1 MQERLV
7 PSSAQ
12 PKGVQLAML
21 KIMSTS
27 PSRFTARKCALRL
40 RCLFLLSSLFALA
53 CGTTQRAETVSPAAS
68 TTKAPASSAALGP
81 ALYSAEEALRDALS
95 GPLEHVGTGRWP
107 GVDRM
112 YACAF
117 RNARVL
123 VVNVYCTLTETPAF
137 AVQVYSPTRGR
148 ARIYAE
154 SRGPVSEHSRK
165 DYFTFTAESEPPP
178 GPEARVAPLRLG
190 MSFLDLHVYET
201 ERHRAFLPACY
212 GGIEFSRER
221 SGCLD
226 ALAPR
231 KAEWTAQNRSFFANA
246 NDDWYRLVRA
256 LRSQA
261 QQHGKEPDE

>member
-1 MQERLV
+1 MIEL
-7 PSSAQ
+7 
-12 PKGVQLAML
+12 
-21 KIMSTS
+21 MSTL
-27 PSRFTARKCALRL
+27 PRRFTARTGALSL
-40 RCLFLLSSLFALA
+40 RSLLLLSSLFVLA
-53 CGTTQRAETVSPAAS
+53 CGTTQQTETVHPAAS
-68 TTKAPASSAALGP
+68 ATKAPVSTVGP
-81 ALYSAEEALRDALS
+81 ATALYSAKEALEDVLS

-154 SRGPVSEHSRK
+154 SRGPVSEQMRS

-178 GPEARVAPLRLG
+178 GPEARIPPLNLA

-231 KAEWTAQNRSFFANA
+231 ENEWAAQNRAFFAHA
-246 NDDWYRLVRA
+246 NDDWYSVVRA
-256 LRSQA
+256 LRIQA
-261 QQHGKEPDE
+261 QQHGKQPDE

>member
-1 MQERLV
+1 
-7 PSSAQ
+7 
-12 PKGVQLAML
+12 
-21 KIMSTS
+21 MSTL
-27 PSRFTARKCALRL
+27 PPRFTARRLALRL
-40 RCLFLLSSLFALA
+40 RSLILLSSLFALA
-53 CGTTQRAETVSPAAS
+53 CGTTQQMDPRRP
-68 TTKAPASSAALGP
+68 TTSATQAPASTVRPGA
-81 ALYSAEEALRDALS
+81 ALYSPEEALRDVLS

-154 SRGPVSEHSRK
+154 SRGPVSEHMRK

-178 GPEARVAPLRLG
+178 GPEARIAQLTLG
-190 MSFLDLHVYET
+190 MSFLDLHVYES

-212 GGIEFSRER
+212 GGMEFSRER

-231 KAEWTAQNRSFFANA
+231 ESEWAARNRDFFAHA
-246 NDDWYRLVRA
+246 NDDWYSVVRA
-256 LRSQA
+256 LRVQA